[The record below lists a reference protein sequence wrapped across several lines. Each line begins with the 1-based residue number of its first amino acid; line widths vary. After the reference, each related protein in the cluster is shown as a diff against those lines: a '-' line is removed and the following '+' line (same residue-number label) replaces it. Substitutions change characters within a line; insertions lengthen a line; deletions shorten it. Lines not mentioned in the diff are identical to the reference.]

1 MQIILKYE
9 EKHFPFFALG
19 FSEKS
24 SIFANEIVNNTK
36 ANE

>member
-1 MQIILKYE
+1 MQIILKYA
-9 EKHFPFFALG
+9 EKHFSFFGLG
-19 FSEKS
+19 VSEKS